1 MIYIYIYLWYE
12 IDKDMNFF
20 SPKQLIASSQFRDF
34 CLFNIFIPLAFFI
47 FAIWFMPINQ
57 VFQFDAY
64 DEGIELIKATLR
76 LDGFT
81 MYTQMWNDQ
90 PPMSTVILSFWLGM
104 FGKSILAA
112 RLLTLTFSTILI
124 WSFCQIIRVYL
135 GNIAA
140 IIATILLIIS
150 CNFLRLSV
158 SVMFGLPSLAIALL
172 SFYTLIISKRIY
184 RQQICNYILIII
196 SGSLLALSLQIK
208 LFTAFLIPLIICEL
222 IKDHLIENR
231 QKVFQKIFKSNLFL
245 DISLWITSLIITFI
259 VIGIFC
265 NSLTYQQLL
274 KSHIDDSVRIAF
286 DRDSSIKLTLSFL
299 LQDFDY
305 LLLAILS
312 IIIIWRKKQW
322 EQIFPIT
329 WLVTTYILLLNHRP
343 VWYHHY
349 LLISIP
355 LVWLATYGIMLS
367 FDYFQQSNRNPIF
380 PIFPILNIGKLK
392 KISLSGFASIL
403 VIFSII
409 VIPIKLGITQWENHK
424 FIAQSQERKELLNV
438 VLANKKSTHWFFTDC
453 PIYAFYSG
461 LLVPPEIAVLSQ
473 IRIDSK
479 TITRAEFLRVLQ
491 TYQPEQILLC
501 KSPLI
506 RDYLTGYLTEHYRK
520 IYESAHLGI
529 NYLKLTNNL

>member
-1 MIYIYIYLWYE
+1 MH
-12 IDKDMNFF
+12 FF
-20 SPKQLIASSQFRDF
+20 SPKRLIASSKFRDF

-47 FAIWFMPINQ
+47 FAICFMPINQ

-76 LDGFT
+76 LDGFA

-135 GNIAA
+135 GNVAA
-140 IIATILLIIS
+140 IIATLLLIIS

-184 RQQICNYILIII
+184 LQQIFNYILIII

-222 IKDHLIENR
+222 IKYHLIENR
-231 QKVFQKIFKSNLFL
+231 QKVFQKIFFQKIFKSNLFL
-245 DISLWITSLIITFI
+245 DITLWITSLIITFI

-286 DRDSSIKLTLSFL
+286 NRNSSIKLALSFL

-322 EQIFPIT
+322 EHIFPIT

-367 FDYFQQSNRNPIF
+367 FDYFQQSHRN
-380 PIFPILNIGKLK
+380 PILNIGKLK
-392 KISLSGFASIL
+392 KISLSGVASIL

-424 FIAQSQERKELLNV
+424 FIAQSQERKELLKV
-438 VLANKKSTHWFFTDC
+438 VLVNKKSTRWFFTDC

-491 TYQPEQILLC
+491 TYQPEQVLLC

-506 RDYLTGYLTEHYRK
+506 RDYLTDYLTKHYRR
-520 IYESAHLGI
+520 IYESAQLGI
-529 NYLKLTNNL
+529 DYLKLTNHL